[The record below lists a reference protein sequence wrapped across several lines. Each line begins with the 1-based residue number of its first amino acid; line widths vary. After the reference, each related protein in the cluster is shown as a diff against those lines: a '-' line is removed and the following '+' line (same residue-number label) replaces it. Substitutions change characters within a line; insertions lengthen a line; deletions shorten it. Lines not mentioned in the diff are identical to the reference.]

1 MSLFYVANPLEAKI
15 RRAPVRE
22 PFSCHGRCL
31 FSGHARFDI
40 RQSAVDTSEALLAH
54 QRHHGVGD
62 ARGLTR
68 TGALNYSAA
77 IRASVY
83 VKARSIRARTRSLPT
98 SAITASMA
106 GERLPQTGDGNV
118 RRQAYSAAMR
128 ASIYARARS
137 MRASTRSFP
146 TSAITAS
153 MAGERLPQTGDG
165 NVRRQAY
172 SAAMRDSIYAKARSI
187 RARTRSLPTSAITAS
202 MAGDWPRPVTATRSG
217 MPTLPMP

>member
-31 FSGHARFDI
+31 FSGHARFDV
-40 RQSAVDTSEALLAH
+40 RQGAIDTGEDPLLAH

-62 ARGLTR
+62 ASVLDR
-68 TGALNYSAA
+68 TGSLSYSEAM
-77 IRASVY
+77 RASMY
-83 VKARSIRARTRSLPT
+83 AKARWMRARTHSLPT

-128 ASIYARARS
+128 A
-137 MRASTRSFP
+137 
-146 TSAITAS
+146 
-153 MAGERLPQTGDG
+153 
-165 NVRRQAY
+165 
-172 SAAMRDSIYAKARSI
+172 SIYAKARSI

>member
-15 RRAPVRE
+15 RRAPVRG

-31 FSGHARFDI
+31 FSGHARFDV
-40 RQSAVDTSEALLAH
+40 RQSAIDAGEDPLLAH

-68 TGALNYSAA
+68 IGALNYSAA
-77 IRASVY
+77 MRASIY
-83 VKARSIRARTRSLPT
+83 AKARSIRARTRSLPT

-128 ASIYARARS
+128 
-137 MRASTRSFP
+137 
-146 TSAITAS
+146 
-153 MAGERLPQTGDG
+153 
-165 NVRRQAY
+165 
-172 SAAMRDSIYAKARSI
+172 DSIYAKARSM

>member
-15 RRAPVRE
+15 RRAPVRG

-31 FSGHARFDI
+31 FSGHARFDV
-40 RQSAVDTSEALLAH
+40 RQGAVDTGEDPLLAH

-62 ARGLTR
+62 ARGLAR

-77 IRASVY
+77 MRASMY
-83 VKARSIRARTRSLPT
+83 AKARSMRARTRSLPT

-106 GERLPQTGDGNV
+106 GERLPQTGDGNM

-128 ASIYARARS
+128 A
-137 MRASTRSFP
+137 
-146 TSAITAS
+146 
-153 MAGERLPQTGDG
+153 
-165 NVRRQAY
+165 
-172 SAAMRDSIYAKARSI
+172 SIYAKARSI